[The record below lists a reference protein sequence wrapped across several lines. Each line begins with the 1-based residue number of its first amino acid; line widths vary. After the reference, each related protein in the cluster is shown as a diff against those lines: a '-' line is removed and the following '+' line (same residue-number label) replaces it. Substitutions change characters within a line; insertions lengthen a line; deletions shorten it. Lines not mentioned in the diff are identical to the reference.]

1 MIAARLAIVAII
13 GRRIRI
19 SHFDDGNELCNG
31 SGDGNSTFIDFRFD
45 RISLTSG
52 VRFAGLGRDL
62 RHLDDRHP
70 QKSFSERGTFF
81 RNGVLRRS
89 PRKSCA

>member
-1 MIAARLAIVAII
+1 MIATRLAIVAII

-31 SGDGNSTFIDFRFD
+31 SEDGNSTFIDFRFNG
-45 RISLTSG
+45 ISLTIG

-62 RHLDDRHP
+62 RRPDDGHP
-70 QKSFSERGTFF
+70 QKISSERGTFF
-81 RNGVLRRS
+81 RMRVLRRS
-89 PRKSCA
+89 PRWRCT